1 VFVLLNIYSTWMEWL
16 FLYLLFDTS
25 YRLKVLSGYRY
36 RDMNADTVCN
46 LRPCPLFLWYIHGQM
61 YCQVLQPIHGQ
72 MYCQVL
78 QCTIKLVDTS
88 WSMLCIYWHK
98 RILLIIVRDQIG
110 TQLSTQMK
118 FNINVIIWCYTIRVI
133 CLWSLKRCVMHDF
146 TILYSVDIKIQ
157 C

>member
-1 VFVLLNIYSTWMEWL
+1 MFVLLNIYSTWMEWL

-46 LRPCPLFLWYIHGQM
+46 LRPGPLFLWYTWSN
-61 YCQVLQPIHGQ
+61 VLPSFTT
-72 MYCQVL
+72 Y
-78 QCTIKLVDTS
+78 KLVDIS

>member
-1 VFVLLNIYSTWMEWL
+1 MEWL

-98 RILLIIVRDQIG
+98 RILLIIIRDQIG
-110 TQLSTQMK
+110 AQLSTQMK
-118 FNINVIIWCYTIRVI
+118 FNIHCQRGNTMLYHKSDMFMVFEEVCNAWLYNFIQCWHIKIWC
-133 CLWSLKRCVMHDF
+133 
-146 TILYSVDIKIQ
+146 
-157 C
+157 